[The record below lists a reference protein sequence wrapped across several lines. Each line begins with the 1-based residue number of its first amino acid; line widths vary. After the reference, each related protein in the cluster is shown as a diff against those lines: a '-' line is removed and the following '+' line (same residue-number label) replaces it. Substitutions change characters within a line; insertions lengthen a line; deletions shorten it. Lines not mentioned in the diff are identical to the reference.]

1 MADETG
7 LIAYSNTAA
16 ESSLVPFMVSR
27 NIIRLIFS
35 GLGRIQRCVM
45 AFSRR
50 EKTVQRSANCWRQ
63 ILGQIHRLDKD

>member
-35 GLGRIQRCVM
+35 KLGRIQRCVM
-45 AFSRR
+45 AFSRP
-50 EKTVQRSANCWRQ
+50 EKNGAEVGELLETNIGPDTS
-63 ILGQIHRLDKD
+63 LG